1 MQTLA
6 ENIPGDGHGLH
17 DRWLPV
23 RNTTD
28 GDVIDVVDRPVCPQ
42 VMETDASQ
50 DFEDYWNEYKII
62 QETRQLD
69 SFLDEECPPVGG
81 GGGGGGSGPDELTGG
96 SVPDGAVEAD
106 WLSSAGLSFLAESYE
121 NGCEVLDS
129 ELEPA
134 IRHLSTRQA
143 DAVRLRVR
151 SLNHTVRQRGRQLK
165 ARHKKPDIRDV
176 FRDFEVSASD
186 NRSPVCSL

>member
-1 MQTLA
+1 M
-6 ENIPGDGHGLH
+6 
-17 DRWLPV
+17 
-23 RNTTD
+23 
-28 GDVIDVVDRPVCPQ
+28 
-42 VMETDASQ
+42 SQ

-69 SFLDEECPPVGG
+69 SYLDEECPPEQEFAATHL
-81 GGGGGGSGPDELTGG
+81 PE
-96 SVPDGAVEAD
+96 GAVEAD
-106 WLSSAGLSFLAESYE
+106 WLSSAGLSFLTESFE
-121 NGCEVLDS
+121 NGCEVPDS

-143 DAVRLRVR
+143 DAVRLRVH

-176 FRDFEVSASD
+176 FRDFEVSLYIFTVKNNTGDMFNRYSTLLVIFIIWD
-186 NRSPVCSL
+186 NEIIMGFH